1 MLHAFSLEFQISLSH
16 GSSLLKAIFNFGI
29 STWATTFTVSHLI
42 ITSNIYTNIL
52 YYRKV
57 RCSLLMAVDGLLKN
71 CHPMD
76 STVLPARLAKTALPS
91 VMKIMSTSASAAAGT
106 QEGPLSKSKSSKKR
120 ARNFEGDEVFKS
132 TRDVVCSS
140 KDECDVLLIS
150 LDGMLHTVPYFFDN
164 LTYHLN
170 PQFCSVF

>member
-1 MLHAFSLEFQISLSH
+1 MSSMQEYKNMLHSFSLKLQISLSH

-42 ITSNIYTNIL
+42 IVANIYNNTL
-52 YYRKV
+52 YHRSVK
-57 RCSLLMAVDGLLKN
+57 CSLLRAVDGLLKN

-91 VMKIMSTSASAAAGT
+91 VMKIISTSSSAAAGT
-106 QEGPLSKSKSSKKR
+106 QEGSSSKSKSSKKR

-150 LDGMLHTVPYFFDN
+150 LDGMLPTVPYF
-164 LTYHLN
+164 LTI
-170 PQFCSVF
+170 